1 MIRGVVLHFASEQP
15 LLCDLR
21 ALPTSSDVALTV
33 TNLRFLDGRKPG
45 FIDHQESWFLYP
57 ITRVSFIEI
66 PPGAMEAADMPAL
79 PSGALPDMDLD
90 DADHGPA
97 DEPEDVDDPET
108 ERASDELL
116 RRMRSV

>member
-15 LLCDLR
+15 LQCDLR
-21 ALPTSSDVALTV
+21 ALPAASDVCLTV

-57 ITRVSFIEI
+57 IGRVSFIEI
-66 PPGAMEAADMPAL
+66 PPGAMEASDMPAL
-79 PSGALPDMDLD
+79 PSGALPGLDLD
-90 DADHGPA
+90 DVVHAAADDA
-97 DEPEDVDDPET
+97 DEEDPEA
-108 ERASDELL
+108 ERAADELL